1 MTGACTPM
9 AEKKDFLFDPARNPL
24 YRDDYRPTEYK
35 IPAVKLDI
43 ALDETQTVVTSRI
56 HVTRNPDLPNAGGA
70 LVLDGEGL
78 KLKSLKII
86 ENGVARDLD
95 RSEFVVTDKN
105 LILKNPPAQPF
116 DVEIVTE
123 INPAENTT
131 LSGIYMAGD
140 ILCSQCEAQGFRRI
154 TYFLDRPDNLATYDV
169 TLTGDKQKFPVLLSN
184 GNGEPSKTTDN
195 GDGTHSINWKDP
207 WPKPSYLFA
216 VVAGDMHV
224 LEDTFTTMNG
234 KKVDLRIYVQDGY
247 EDKITWAMESLKRSM
262 KWDED
267 RYGREYDLD
276 CFHIV
281 AVDKFNAGAMEN
293 KGLNVFNVKYLV
305 GSAEVSTDDELI
317 DIEAV
322 IGHEYFHNYSGD
334 RVTVRDWFEL
344 TLKEGFTVLRD
355 RQFTEDMHSKEIKR
369 IDDAVGLRSAQFM
382 EDAGPT
388 SHPIRPD
395 RVEEFDNIYTGTIYE
410 KGSHVLGMLHTMMG
424 EATWRAATDE
434 YFRRFD
440 GQAVTCDD
448 FVDVMQEVSG
458 IDLTQFR
465 QWYNQSGTPE
475 ISYTG
480 DYDAASKTYRLTL
493 TQNTPPTA
501 DQPAKVPLHMP
512 IAVGL
517 IGQSGKDVPLTLA
530 GDTAG
535 SEAPTTRV
543 LHLTDAS
550 QTFEFKNIDGPVVPS
565 ILRGFSA
572 PVKVTTQPTDDEL
585 VFRMAHDSDGF
596 NKYEATERLMVKT
609 LHKLIKQAENDLP
622 LTLEQGFIDAYGEN
636 VKNALTGDLAFN
648 ARTLG
653 LPPYNIIIQDLKTL
667 DPDAVSEAIDFMK
680 TTLAKT
686 YAEEFKNI
694 YTATAAPAGEAY
706 NVVPTQVGRRE
717 LHNTALGFIGKLET
731 PDAALD
737 AVAQYG
743 HSKNMTE
750 KLAALGVMTRMT
762 DKDAVPVAD
771 KLLEDF
777 YGRYKDNNNL
787 VDKWLSLQAGRP
799 ADGALDRVRELMKHE
814 AYDATNPNKVYAL
827 IGGFTSGN
835 PSAFHDK
842 DGSGYKFLADTII
855 DLNDVNAK
863 TATNLAKRFTQFKR
877 YDADR
882 QALMIAQMERIM
894 AVPTLDIGIKEI
906 IGKALD
912 TVEKKPTNDNA
923 RKAAPARKQG

>member
-1 MTGACTPM
+1 M
-9 AEKKDFLFDPARNPL
+9 ADKKDFVYDPDRNAL
-24 YRDDYRPTEYK
+24 HRGDYRPTEYK
-35 IPAVKLDI
+35 IPSVKLDI
-43 ALDETQTVVTSRI
+43 QLDEEETVVTSHI
-56 HVTRNPDLPNAGGA
+56 HVTRNPALPHAGGA
-70 LVLDGEGL
+70 LVLDGEAM
-78 KLKSLKII
+78 KLKSLKIT
-86 ENGVARDLD
+86 ENGVTRDMD

-116 DVEIVTE
+116 DLEIVTQV
-123 INPAENTT
+123 NPKQNTT

-169 TLTGDKQKFPVLLSN
+169 KLTGDMHKFPVLLSN
-184 GNGEPSKTTDN
+184 GNGVPTQTVNN
-195 GDGTHSINWKDP
+195 GDGTHSITWNDP

-224 LEDTFTTMNG
+224 IEDTFTTMNG

-247 EDKITWAMESLKRSM
+247 EDKVTWAMESLKRSM

-305 GSAEVSTDDELI
+305 GSPEMSTDDELI

-344 TLKEGFTVLRD
+344 TLKEGLTVLRD

-369 IDDAVGLRSAQFM
+369 IDDAIGLRSAQFM

-424 EATWRAATDE
+424 ETTWRSAMDE
-434 YFRRFD
+434 YFTRFD

-465 QWYNQSGTPE
+465 KWYSQSGTPE
-475 ISYTG
+475 ISYSG
-480 DYDAASKTYRLTL
+480 HYDAATQTYRLTL
-493 TQNTPPTA
+493 TQNTPPSA
-501 DQPAKVPLHMP
+501 DQAHKEPMHMP
-512 IAVGL
+512 IALGL
-517 IGQSGKDVPLTLA
+517 IGTDGNDIPLSLSTDA
-530 GDTAG
+530 AG
-535 SEAPTTRV
+535 SDAPATRV
-543 LHLTDAS
+543 LHLTEAS
-550 QTFEFKNIDGPVVPS
+550 QTFEFKNVDGPVVPS
-565 ILRGFSA
+565 LLRGFSA
-572 PVKVTTQPTDDEL
+572 PVKITTQPADDEL

-609 LHKLIKQAENDLP
+609 LHKLIQQAENDLP
-622 LTLEQGFIDAYGEN
+622 LTLDAGFIAAYGEN
-636 VKNALTGDLAFN
+636 VKNAATGDLAFN

-653 LPPYNIIIQDLKTL
+653 LPPYNIIIQDLKVL
-667 DPDAVSEAIDFMK
+667 DPDAVAEAVDFLK

-686 YAEEFKNI
+686 FEPELKSISA
-694 YTATAAPAGEAY
+694 ATAAPAGEKY
-706 NVVPTQVGRRE
+706 DVVPAQVGRRE
-717 LHNTALGFIGKLET
+717 LHNTVLGFIGKLET
-731 PDAALD
+731 PEAALD

-750 KLAALGVMTRMT
+750 KLAALGTLTRMT
-762 DKDAVPVAD
+762 SEDAIPVAD
-771 KLLEDF
+771 KLLGDF
-777 YGRYKDNNNL
+777 YTRYKDNNNL

-799 ADGALDRVRELMKHE
+799 AEGALERVKDLMKHE
-814 AYDATNPNKVYAL
+814 AYDPTNPNKVYAL
-827 IGGFTSGN
+827 IGGFTAGN

-855 DLNDVNAK
+855 DLNDINAK

-877 YDADR
+877 YDSER
-882 QALMIAQMERIM
+882 QDLMVEQMQRIM
-894 AVPTLDIGIKEI
+894 ALPTLDIGIKEI

-912 TVEKKPTNDNA
+912 TVEKKQTNDNK
-923 RKAAPARKQG
+923 RKSAPARKQG

>member
-1 MTGACTPM
+1 M
-9 AEKKDFLFDPARNPL
+9 ADKKDFVYDPDRNAL
-24 YRDDYRPTEYK
+24 HRGDYRPTEYK
-35 IPAVKLDI
+35 IPSVRLDI
-43 ALDETQTVVTSRI
+43 QLDEEETVVTSHI
-56 HVTRNPDLPNAGGA
+56 HVTRNPALPHAGGA
-70 LVLDGEGL
+70 LVLDGEAM
-78 KLKSLKII
+78 KLKSLKIT
-86 ENGVARDLD
+86 ENGVTRDMD

-116 DVEIVTE
+116 DLEIVTQV
-123 INPAENTT
+123 NPKENTT

-169 TLTGDKQKFPVLLSN
+169 KLTGDMHKFPVLLSN
-184 GNGEPSKTTDN
+184 GNGVPTQTVNN
-195 GDGTHSINWKDP
+195 GDGTHSITWNDP

-224 LEDTFTTMNG
+224 IEDTFTTMNG

-247 EDKITWAMESLKRSM
+247 EDKVTWAMESLKRSM

-305 GSAEVSTDDELI
+305 GSPEMSTDDELI

-344 TLKEGFTVLRD
+344 TLKEGLTVLRD

-369 IDDAVGLRSAQFM
+369 IDDAIGLRSAQFM

-424 EATWRAATDE
+424 ETTWRSAMDE
-434 YFRRFD
+434 YFTRFD

-465 QWYNQSGTPE
+465 KWYSQSGTPE
-475 ISYTG
+475 ISYSG
-480 DYDAASKTYRLTL
+480 HYDAATQTYRLTL
-493 TQNTPPTA
+493 TQNTPPSA
-501 DQPAKVPLHMP
+501 DQAHKEPMHMP
-512 IAVGL
+512 IALGL
-517 IGQSGKDVPLTLA
+517 IGTDGNDIPLSLSTDA
-530 GDTAG
+530 AG
-535 SEAPTTRV
+535 SDAPATRV
-543 LHLTDAS
+543 LHLTEAS
-550 QTFEFKNIDGPVVPS
+550 QTFEFKNVDGPVVPS
-565 ILRGFSA
+565 LLRGFSA
-572 PVKVTTQPTDDEL
+572 PVKITTQPADDEL

-609 LHKLIKQAENDLP
+609 LHKLIQQAENDLP
-622 LTLEQGFIDAYGEN
+622 LTLDAGFIAAYGEN
-636 VKNALTGDLAFN
+636 VKNAATGDLAFN

-653 LPPYNIIIQDLKTL
+653 LPPYNIIIQDLKVL
-667 DPDAVSEAIDFMK
+667 DPDAVAEAVDFLK

-686 YAEEFKNI
+686 FEPELKSIYA
-694 YTATAAPAGEAY
+694 ATAAPAGEKY
-706 NVVPTQVGRRE
+706 DVVPAQVGRRE
-717 LHNTALGFIGKLET
+717 LHNTVLGFIGKLET
-731 PDAALD
+731 PEAALD

-750 KLAALGVMTRMT
+750 KLAALGTLTRMT
-762 DKDAVPVAD
+762 SEDAIPVAD
-771 KLLEDF
+771 KLLGDF
-777 YGRYKDNNNL
+777 YTRYKDNNNL

-799 ADGALDRVRELMKHE
+799 AEGALERVKDLMKHE
-814 AYDATNPNKVYAL
+814 AYDPTNPNKVYAL
-827 IGGFTSGN
+827 IGGFTAGN

-855 DLNDVNAK
+855 DLNDINAK

-877 YDADR
+877 YDSER
-882 QALMIAQMERIM
+882 QDLMVEQMQRIM
-894 AVPTLDIGIKEI
+894 ALPTLDIGIKEI

-912 TVEKKPTNDNA
+912 TVEKKQTNDNK
-923 RKAAPARKQG
+923 RKSAPARKQG

>member
-1 MTGACTPM
+1 M
-9 AEKKDFLFDPARNPL
+9 AAKKDFLFDPARNPL
-24 YRDDYRPTEYK
+24 FRDDYRPSEYK
-35 IPAVKLDI
+35 IPTVKLDI
-43 ALDETQTVVTSRI
+43 ALDATDTVVTSRI
-56 HVTRNPDLPNAGGA
+56 SVNRNPDAAVQGGA
-70 LVLDGEGL
+70 LVLDGEDL

-95 RSEFVVTDKN
+95 RAEFVVTDKN

-116 DVEIVTE
+116 ELEIVTQ
-123 INPAENTT
+123 INPTENTT

-169 TLTGDKQKFPVLLSN
+169 SLTADKTQFPTLLSN
-184 GNGEPSKTTDN
+184 GNGNPGQTKDN
-195 GDGTHSINWKDP
+195 GDGTHSISWNDP

-224 LEDTFTTMNG
+224 LEDTFTTMSG

-247 EDKITWAMESLKRSM
+247 EDKISWAMESLKRSM

-293 KGLNVFNVKYLV
+293 KGLNVFNVSYLV
-305 GSAEVSTDDELI
+305 GSGATSTDDELI
-317 DIEAV
+317 NIEAV

-369 IDDAVGLRSAQFM
+369 IDDAVDLRAIQFM

-424 EATWRAATDE
+424 ETTWRTGTDE
-434 YFRRFD
+434 YFSRFD

-448 FVDVMQEVSG
+448 FVNVMEEVSG

-475 ISYTG
+475 ISYHG
-480 DYDAASKTYRLTL
+480 DYDAAAKTYTLTL
-493 TQNTPPTA
+493 TQSTPPTA
-501 DQPAKVPLHMP
+501 DQTAKQPLHMP

-517 IGQSGKDVPLTLA
+517 IGDSGKDIALKLSTDDA
-530 GDTAG
+530 TTHATD
-535 SEAPTTRV
+535 TTRV
-543 LHLTDAS
+543 LHLTQPS
-550 QTFEFKNIDGPVVPS
+550 QTFVFTDVDGPVVPS
-565 ILRGFSA
+565 LLRGFSA
-572 PVKVTTQPTDDEL
+572 PVKITTQPSDAEL
-585 VFRMAHDSDGF
+585 IFRMANDSDGF

-609 LHKLIKQAENDLP
+609 LHRLIKQVENDLP
-622 LTLEQGFIDAYGEN
+622 LTIDQAFIDAYGANIAKATE
-636 VKNALTGDLAFN
+636 GDLAFN

-653 LPPYNIIIQDLKTL
+653 IPAYNLVIQDLKTL
-667 DPDAVSEAIDFMK
+667 DPDAVNEATSFLK
-680 TTLAKT
+680 ATLAKT
-686 YAEEFKNI
+686 FEADFKRI
-694 YTATAAPAGEAY
+694 YDDTKAPSGEAY
-706 NVVPTQVGRRE
+706 NVVPAQVGRRE
-717 LHNTALGFIGKLET
+717 LHNLSLGFLGKLET
-731 PDAALD
+731 PDAAHD
-737 AVAQYG
+737 AVTQYK
-743 HSKNMTE
+743 SADNMTE
-750 KLAALGVMTRMT
+750 KLTALTVMTKMNDT
-762 DKDAVPVAD
+762 VAINVAD
-771 KLLEDF
+771 KMLADF
-777 YGRYKDNNNL
+777 YASYKDNNNL
-787 VDKWLSLQAGRP
+787 IDKWLRLNASRP
-799 ADGALDRVRELMKHE
+799 QEDALDRVRDLMKHE
-814 AYDATNPNKVYAL
+814 AYDATNPNKVSAL
-827 IGGFTSGN
+827 IGGFVNGN
-835 PSAFHDK
+835 PTLFHKK
-842 DGSGYKFLADTII
+842 DGSGYAFLADTII
-855 DLNDVNAK
+855 EMNDVNAK
-863 TATNLAKRFTQFKR
+863 TGTRLAKLFTQFKR
-877 YDADR
+877 YDSER
-882 QALMIAQMERIM
+882 QDLMVAQMERIM
-894 AVPTLDIGIKEI
+894 NVPTLDVGLKEI

-912 TVEKKPTNDNA
+912 TATKKPINDNAKKPTPGAKN
-923 RKAAPARKQG
+923 QS

>member
-1 MTGACTPM
+1 M
-9 AEKKDFLFDPARNPL
+9 ADKKDFVYDPDRNAL
-24 YRDDYRPTEYK
+24 HRGDYRPTEYK
-35 IPAVKLDI
+35 IPSVKLDI
-43 ALDETQTVVTSRI
+43 QLDEEETVVTSHI
-56 HVTRNPDLPNAGGA
+56 HVTRNPALPHAGGA
-70 LVLDGEGL
+70 LVLDGEAM
-78 KLKSLKII
+78 KLKSLKIT
-86 ENGVARDLD
+86 ENGVTRDMD

-116 DVEIVTE
+116 DLEIVTQV
-123 INPAENTT
+123 NPKQNTT

-169 TLTGDKQKFPVLLSN
+169 KLTGDMHKFPVLLSN
-184 GNGEPSKTTDN
+184 GNGVPTQTVNN
-195 GDGTHSINWKDP
+195 GDGTHSITWNDP

-224 LEDTFTTMNG
+224 IEDTFTTMNG

-247 EDKITWAMESLKRSM
+247 EDKVTWAMESLKRSM

-305 GSAEVSTDDELI
+305 GSPEMSTDDELI

-344 TLKEGFTVLRD
+344 TLKEGLTVLRD

-369 IDDAVGLRSAQFM
+369 IDDAIGLRSAQFM

-424 EATWRAATDE
+424 ETTWRSAMDE
-434 YFRRFD
+434 YFTRFD

-465 QWYNQSGTPE
+465 KWYSQSGTPE
-475 ISYTG
+475 ISYSG
-480 DYDAASKTYRLTL
+480 HYDAATQTYRLTL
-493 TQNTPPTA
+493 TQNTPPSA
-501 DQPAKVPLHMP
+501 DQAHKEPMHMP
-512 IAVGL
+512 IALGL
-517 IGQSGKDVPLTLA
+517 IGADGNDIPLSLSTDA
-530 GDTAG
+530 AG
-535 SEAPTTRV
+535 SDAPATRV
-543 LHLTDAS
+543 LHLTEAS
-550 QTFEFKNIDGPVVPS
+550 QTFEFKNVDGPVVPS
-565 ILRGFSA
+565 LLRGFSA
-572 PVKVTTQPTDDEL
+572 PVKITTQPADDEL

-609 LHKLIKQAENDLP
+609 LHKLIQQAENDLP
-622 LTLEQGFIDAYGEN
+622 LTLDAGFIAAYGEN
-636 VKNALTGDLAFN
+636 VKNAATGDLAFN

-653 LPPYNIIIQDLKTL
+653 LPPYNIIIQDLKVL
-667 DPDAVSEAIDFMK
+667 DPDAVAEAVDFLK

-686 YAEEFKNI
+686 FEPELKSIYA
-694 YTATAAPAGEAY
+694 ATAAPAGEKY
-706 NVVPTQVGRRE
+706 DVVPAQVGRRE
-717 LHNTALGFIGKLET
+717 LHNTVLGFIGKLET
-731 PDAALD
+731 PEAALD

-750 KLAALGVMTRMT
+750 KLAALGTLTRMT
-762 DKDAVPVAD
+762 SEDAIPVAD
-771 KLLEDF
+771 KLLGDF
-777 YGRYKDNNNL
+777 YTRYKDNNNL

-799 ADGALDRVRELMKHE
+799 AEGALERVKDLMKHE
-814 AYDATNPNKVYAL
+814 AYDPTNPNKVYAL
-827 IGGFTSGN
+827 IGGFTAGN

-855 DLNDVNAK
+855 DLNDINAK

-877 YDADR
+877 YDSER
-882 QALMIAQMERIM
+882 QDLMVEQMQRIM
-894 AVPTLDIGIKEI
+894 ALPTLDIGIKEI

-912 TVEKKPTNDNA
+912 TVEKKQTNDNK
-923 RKAAPARKQG
+923 RKSAPARKQG

>member
-1 MTGACTPM
+1 M
-9 AEKKDFLFDPARNPL
+9 ADKKDFVYDPDRNAL
-24 YRDDYRPTEYK
+24 HRGDYRPTEYK
-35 IPAVKLDI
+35 IPSVKLDI
-43 ALDETQTVVTSRI
+43 QLDEEETVVTSHI
-56 HVTRNPDLPNAGGA
+56 HVTRNPALPHAGGA
-70 LVLDGEGL
+70 LVLDGEAM
-78 KLKSLKII
+78 KLKSLKIT
-86 ENGVARDLD
+86 ENGVTRDMD

-116 DVEIVTE
+116 DLEIVTQV
-123 INPAENTT
+123 NPKQNTT

-169 TLTGDKQKFPVLLSN
+169 KLTGDMHKFPVLLSN
-184 GNGEPSKTTDN
+184 GNGVPTQTVNN
-195 GDGTHSINWKDP
+195 GDGTHSITWNDP

-224 LEDTFTTMNG
+224 IEDTFTTMNG

-247 EDKITWAMESLKRSM
+247 EDKVTWAMESLKRSM

-305 GSAEVSTDDELI
+305 GSPEMSTDDELI

-344 TLKEGFTVLRD
+344 TLKEGLTVLRD

-369 IDDAVGLRSAQFM
+369 IDDAIGLRSAQFM

-424 EATWRAATDE
+424 ETTWRSAMDE
-434 YFRRFD
+434 YFTRFD

-465 QWYNQSGTPE
+465 KWYSQSGTPE
-475 ISYTG
+475 ISYSG
-480 DYDAASKTYRLTL
+480 HYDAATQTYRLTL
-493 TQNTPPTA
+493 TQNTPPSA
-501 DQPAKVPLHMP
+501 DQAHKEPMHMP
-512 IAVGL
+512 IALGL
-517 IGQSGKDVPLTLA
+517 IGTDGNDIPLSLSTDA
-530 GDTAG
+530 AG
-535 SEAPTTRV
+535 SDAPATRV
-543 LHLTDAS
+543 LHLTEAS
-550 QTFEFKNIDGPVVPS
+550 QTFEFKNVDGPVVPS
-565 ILRGFSA
+565 LLRGFSA
-572 PVKVTTQPTDDEL
+572 PVKITTQPADDEL

-609 LHKLIKQAENDLP
+609 LHKLIQQAENDLP
-622 LTLEQGFIDAYGEN
+622 LTLDAGFIAAYGEN
-636 VKNALTGDLAFN
+636 VKNAATGDLAFN

-653 LPPYNIIIQDLKTL
+653 LPPYNIIIQDLKVL
-667 DPDAVSEAIDFMK
+667 DPDAVAEAVDFLK

-686 YAEEFKNI
+686 FEPELKSIYA
-694 YTATAAPAGEAY
+694 ATAAPAGEKY
-706 NVVPTQVGRRE
+706 DVVPAQVGRRE
-717 LHNTALGFIGKLET
+717 LHNTVLGFIGKLET
-731 PDAALD
+731 PEAALD

-750 KLAALGVMTRMT
+750 KLAALGTLTRMT
-762 DKDAVPVAD
+762 SEDAIPVAD
-771 KLLEDF
+771 KLLGDF
-777 YGRYKDNNNL
+777 YTRYKDNNNL

-799 ADGALDRVRELMKHE
+799 AEGALERVKDLMKHE
-814 AYDATNPNKVYAL
+814 AYDPTNPNKVYAL
-827 IGGFTSGN
+827 IGGFTAGN

-855 DLNDVNAK
+855 DLNDINAK

-877 YDADR
+877 YDSER
-882 QALMIAQMERIM
+882 QDLMVEQMQRIM
-894 AVPTLDIGIKEI
+894 ALPTLDIGIKEI

-912 TVEKKPTNDNA
+912 TVEKKQTNDNK
-923 RKAAPARKQG
+923 RKSAPARKQG

>member
-1 MTGACTPM
+1 M
-9 AEKKDFLFDPARNPL
+9 AANKDFLFDPARNPL
-24 YRDDYRPTEYK
+24 FRDDYRPTEYK

-43 ALDETQTVVTSRI
+43 DLDETDTVVKSRI
-56 HVTRNPDLPNAGGA
+56 SVVRNPDAPNQGGA
-70 LVLDGEGL
+70 LVLDGEAL
-78 KLKSLKII
+78 KLKSLRII
-86 ENGVARDLD
+86 ENGIARDMD
-95 RSEFVVTDKN
+95 RSEFTVTDKN
-105 LILKNPPAQPF
+105 LIIKNPPAKPF
-116 DVEIVTE
+116 ELEITTHV
-123 INPAENTT
+123 NPTENTT

-169 TLTGDKQKFPVLLSN
+169 TLTGDKQKFPTLLSN
-184 GNGEPSKTTDN
+184 GNGEPAKTTDN

-224 LEDTFTTMNG
+224 IEDTFTTMNG

-247 EDKITWAMESLKRSM
+247 EDKVTWAMESLKRSM

-305 GSAEVSTDDELI
+305 GSPEMSTDDELI

-369 IDDAVGLRSAQFM
+369 IDDAIGLRSTQFM
-382 EDAGPT
+382 EDSGPT
-388 SHPIRPD
+388 AHPIRPD

-424 EATWRAATDE
+424 ETTWRTATDE

-465 QWYNQSGTPE
+465 TWYSQSGTPD
-475 ISYTG
+475 ISYSG

-493 TQNTPPTA
+493 SQNTAPTA
-501 DQPAKVPLHMP
+501 DQKTKEALHMP

-517 IGQSGKDVPLTLA
+517 IGQSGKDVPLMLA
-530 GDTAG
+530 TDTAG

-543 LHLTDAS
+543 LHLTEAS
-550 QTFEFKNIDGPVVPS
+550 QTFEFKNVDGPVVPS

-572 PVKVTTQPTDDEL
+572 PVKITTQPSDDEL
-585 VFRMAHDSDGF
+585 IFRMAHDSDGF

-609 LHKLIKQAENDLP
+609 LHKLVKQAENEVP
-622 LTLEQGFIDAYGEN
+622 LTIDRAFVDAYGEN
-636 VKNALTGDLAFN
+636 VRGAMNGDLAFN

-667 DPDAVSEAIDFMK
+667 DPDAVASAIDFLK
-680 TTLAKT
+680 TTLAKEFESDFKSI
-686 YAEEFKNI
+686 YA
-694 YTATAAPAGEAY
+694 ATAAPAGEAY
-706 NVVPTQVGRRE
+706 NVVPAQVGRRE
-717 LHNTALGFIGKLET
+717 LHNIALGFIGKLET
-731 PDAALD
+731 PEAAHD
-737 AVAQYG
+737 AVTQYG
-743 HSKNMTE
+743 QSQNMTE
-750 KLAALGVMTRMT
+750 KLAALAAMTKMT
-762 DKDAVPVAD
+762 APPAIHVAD

-777 YGRYKDNNNL
+777 YDRYKDNNNL

-799 ADGALDRVRELMKHE
+799 VDGALERVRELMKHE

-827 IGGFTSGN
+827 IGGFTAGN
-835 PSAFHDK
+835 PSAFHSK

-877 YDADR
+877 YDTER
-882 QALMIAQMERIM
+882 QNLMIGQMERIM
-894 AVPTLDIGIKEI
+894 AVPTLDVGIKEI

-912 TVEKKPTNDNA
+912 TVEKKSTNDNA
-923 RKAAPARKQG
+923 PKPGPKRKQG

>member
-1 MTGACTPM
+1 M
-9 AEKKDFLFDPARNPL
+9 ADKKDFVYDPARNAL
-24 YRDDYRPTEYK
+24 NRGDYRPTEYK
-35 IPAVKLDI
+35 IPSVNLDI
-43 ALDETQTVVTSRI
+43 HLDAEQTVVTSRI
-56 HVTRNPDLPNAGGA
+56 HVTRNPDLPHAGGA
-70 LVLDGEGL
+70 LVLDGEAM
-78 KLKSLKII
+78 KLKSLKIT
-86 ENGVARDLD
+86 ENGVTRDMD

-116 DVEIVTE
+116 DLEIVTH
-123 INPAENTT
+123 INPTENTS

-169 TLTGDKQKFPVLLSN
+169 KLTGDMHKFPVLLSN
-184 GNGEPSKTTDN
+184 GNGVPTQTVNN
-195 GDGTHSINWKDP
+195 GDGTHSISWNDP

-224 LEDTFTTMNG
+224 IEDTFTTMNG

-247 EDKITWAMESLKRSM
+247 EDKVTWAMESLKRSM

-305 GSAEVSTDDELI
+305 GSPEMSTDDELI

-322 IGHEYFHNYSGD
+322 IGHEYFHNYSGN

-344 TLKEGFTVLRD
+344 TLKEGLTVLRD

-369 IDDAVGLRSAQFM
+369 IDDAIGLRSTQFM
-382 EDAGPT
+382 EDSGPT

-395 RVEEFDNIYTGTIYE
+395 LVEEFDNIYTGTIYE

-424 EATWRAATDE
+424 EATWRAATSE
-434 YFRRFD
+434 YFSRFD
-440 GQAVTCDD
+440 GKAVTCDD

-458 IDLTQFR
+458 IDMTQFR
-465 QWYNQSGTPE
+465 KWYSQSGTPE
-475 ISYTG
+475 ISYSG
-480 DYDAASKTYRLTL
+480 HYDAATQTYRLTL
-493 TQNTPPTA
+493 TQNTPPSA
-501 DQPAKVPLHMP
+501 DQAQKEPLHMP
-512 IAVGL
+512 IALGL
-517 IGQSGKDVPLTLA
+517 IGEDGKDIPLSLSTDA
-530 GDTAG
+530 AG
-535 SEAPTTRV
+535 SDAPATRV
-543 LHLTDAS
+543 LHLTEAS
-550 QTFEFKNIDGPVVPS
+550 QTFEFKNVDGPVVPS
-565 ILRGFSA
+565 LLRGFSA
-572 PVKVTTQPTDDEL
+572 PVKITTQPADDEL

-609 LHKLIKQAENDLP
+609 LHKLIQQAENDLP
-622 LTLEQGFIDAYGEN
+622 LTLDAAFVAAYGEN
-636 VKNALTGDLAFN
+636 VKNAAAGDLAFN

-653 LPPYNIIIQDLKTL
+653 LPPYNIIIQDLKVL
-667 DPDAVSEAIDFMK
+667 DPDAVAEAVDFLK

-686 YAEEFKNI
+686 FEPELKSIYA
-694 YTATAAPAGEAY
+694 ATAAPVGEKY
-706 NVVPTQVGRRE
+706 DVVPAQVGRRE
-717 LHNTALGFIGKLET
+717 LHNTVLGFIGKLET

-750 KLAALGVMTRMT
+750 KLAALGTLTRMT
-762 DKDAVPVAD
+762 SEDAIPVAD
-771 KLLEDF
+771 KLLGDF
-777 YGRYKDNNNL
+777 YSRYKDNNNL

-799 ADGALDRVRELMKHE
+799 AEGALDRVKDLMKHE

-827 IGGFTSGN
+827 IGGFTGGN

-855 DLNDVNAK
+855 DLNSVNAK

-877 YDADR
+877 YDSER
-882 QALMIAQMERIM
+882 QDLMIGQMQRIM

-912 TVEKKPTNDNA
+912 TVEKKQTNDNA
-923 RKAAPARKQG
+923 RKSAPTRKQG

>member
-1 MTGACTPM
+1 M
-9 AEKKDFLFDPARNPL
+9 ADKKDFVYDPDRNAL
-24 YRDDYRPTEYK
+24 HRGDYRPTEYK
-35 IPAVKLDI
+35 IPSVKLDI
-43 ALDETQTVVTSRI
+43 QLDEEETVVTSHI
-56 HVTRNPDLPNAGGA
+56 HVTRNPALPHAGGA
-70 LVLDGEGL
+70 LVLDGEAM
-78 KLKSLKII
+78 KLKSLKIT
-86 ENGVARDLD
+86 ENGVTRDMD

-116 DVEIVTE
+116 DLEIVTQV
-123 INPAENTT
+123 NPKENTT

-169 TLTGDKQKFPVLLSN
+169 KLTGDMHKFPVLLSN
-184 GNGEPSKTTDN
+184 GNGVPTQTVNN
-195 GDGTHSINWKDP
+195 GDGTHSITWNDP

-224 LEDTFTTMNG
+224 IEDTFTTMNG

-247 EDKITWAMESLKRSM
+247 EDKVTWAMESLKRSM

-305 GSAEVSTDDELI
+305 GSPEMSTDDELI

-344 TLKEGFTVLRD
+344 TLKEGLTVLRD

-369 IDDAVGLRSAQFM
+369 IDDAIGLRSAQFM

-424 EATWRAATDE
+424 ETTWRSAMDE
-434 YFRRFD
+434 YFTRFD

-465 QWYNQSGTPE
+465 KWYSQSGTPE
-475 ISYTG
+475 ISYSG
-480 DYDAASKTYRLTL
+480 HYDAATQTYRLTL
-493 TQNTPPTA
+493 TQNTPPSA
-501 DQPAKVPLHMP
+501 DQAHKEPMHMP
-512 IAVGL
+512 IALGL
-517 IGQSGKDVPLTLA
+517 IGTDGNDIPLSLSTDA
-530 GDTAG
+530 AG
-535 SEAPTTRV
+535 SDAPATRV
-543 LHLTDAS
+543 LHLTEAS
-550 QTFEFKNIDGPVVPS
+550 QTFEFKNVDGPVVPS
-565 ILRGFSA
+565 LLRGFSA
-572 PVKVTTQPTDDEL
+572 PVKITTQPADDEL

-609 LHKLIKQAENDLP
+609 LHKLIQQAENDLP
-622 LTLEQGFIDAYGEN
+622 LTLDAGFIAAYGEN
-636 VKNALTGDLAFN
+636 VKNAATGDLAFN

-653 LPPYNIIIQDLKTL
+653 LPPYNIIIQDLKVL
-667 DPDAVSEAIDFMK
+667 DPDAVAEAVDFLK

-686 YAEEFKNI
+686 FEPELKSIYA
-694 YTATAAPAGEAY
+694 ATAAPAGEKY
-706 NVVPTQVGRRE
+706 DVVPAQVGRRE
-717 LHNTALGFIGKLET
+717 LHNTVLGFIGKLET
-731 PDAALD
+731 PEAALD

-750 KLAALGVMTRMT
+750 KLAALGTLTRMT
-762 DKDAVPVAD
+762 SEDAIPVAD
-771 KLLEDF
+771 KLLGDF
-777 YGRYKDNNNL
+777 YTRYKDNNNL

-799 ADGALDRVRELMKHE
+799 AEGALERVKDLMKHE
-814 AYDATNPNKVYAL
+814 AYDPTNPNKVYAL
-827 IGGFTSGN
+827 IGGFTAGN

-855 DLNDVNAK
+855 DLNDINAK

-877 YDADR
+877 YDSER
-882 QALMIAQMERIM
+882 QDLMVEQMQRIM
-894 AVPTLDIGIKEI
+894 ALPTLDIGIKEI

-912 TVEKKPTNDNA
+912 TVEKKQTNDNK
-923 RKAAPARKQG
+923 RKSAPARKQG